1 MVDEIIILTPR
12 SLPQTAKQFHI
23 YLVSEWLMM
32 KKYRLSWWTTGPACA
47 KYFRHKNFLDQ

>member
-1 MVDEIIILTPR
+1 MVDEIIILTSR

-47 KYFRHKNFLDQ
+47 RYFRHKKFLDQ